1 MGYLK
6 IGELAKK
13 TGTSTETLRFYESKA
28 LIAAPRRSDAG
39 YRLYTSSDVAR
50 IDFIVKS
57 KRLGFSLKE
66 IEELLSLRVERES
79 TTCGEVKKVAE
90 AKLVTIENKLAELT
104 QMKSALQKITDA
116 CCGGETSAVECTILN
131 SLDGGPTPKLDSSEA
146 F

>member
-1 MGYLK
+1 MSYLR
-6 IGELAKK
+6 IGELANR
-13 TGTSTETLRFYESKA
+13 TGTSTETLRFYESKE
-28 LIAAPRRSDAG
+28 LIAAPRRSDGG
-39 YRLYTSSDVAR
+39 YRLYTQSDVAR
-50 IDFIVKS
+50 VDFIVKS

-90 AKLVTIENKLAELT
+90 AKLVTIESKLKELT

-131 SLDGGPTPKLDSSEA
+131 SLEGEPKIMEGHGS
-146 F
+146 